1 MAKTLSEYL
10 DLLDER
16 SNLIFPKAPRPRPI
30 KATPSIKPLPDT
42 KVVLWSVYGTL
53 LSIDSGRLLHQHPQ
67 ELRMQIALQK
77 TIEEFKMWYSMS
89 RKPGQPWEYMLQQ
102 YNGLVEDQ
110 RIAATARKGDTR
122 EIDSTVV
129 WAKLIERLQRNDYN
143 WDESTYGGIEHLA
156 AKVAYFFH
164 AMLQGTEAFEGC
176 AETLARLGQAGIRQG
191 LLDDAQQFTLVQLV
205 RAMRKQGGEG
215 NLAALFSPELS
226 GLSHQLEIRKPSPSL
241 YSTVAARCESRG
253 FEPGQVLYLTN
264 RLTDDL
270 GMAKQVGFRTG
281 LLVVDE
287 SCTTL
292 SSADL
297 KNPEYRPDRLLTDL
311 RQVLDI
317 VGA

>member
-16 SNLIFPKAPRPRPI
+16 SNLIFPKAPRLRPI
-30 KATPSIKPLPDT
+30 KATPSIKPLPET

-53 LSIDSGRLLHQHPQ
+53 LVIDSGRLLHQHPQ

-102 YNGLVEDQ
+102 YNGLIEDQ
-110 RIAATARKGDTR
+110 RVAATARKGDTR
-122 EIDSTVV
+122 EIDSAAV
-129 WAKLIERLQRNDYN
+129 WAKLIERLQRNEYN
-143 WDESTYGGIEHLA
+143 WDESFYGGIETLA

-164 AMLQGTEAFEGC
+164 AMLQGTEAFQGC
-176 AETLARLGQAGIRQG
+176 AGTIARLEQAGIRQG
-191 LLDDAQQFTLVQLV
+191 LLDDVQQFTLAQLV
-205 RAMRKQGGEG
+205 RAMRRQGGEG

-226 GLSHQLEIRKPSPSL
+226 GLSYQLEIRKPSPSL
-241 YSTVAARCESRG
+241 YSTVAARCASRG

-287 SCTTL
+287 SCTAL

-297 KNPEYRPDRLLTDL
+297 KNPDYRPDRLLTDL